1 MVKSIIKLPDGTTI
15 AIEGSPEELKKVLS
29 VYQNQNTSNE
39 GEEGTPVPGSRKK
52 TNKSSIYPKAIEEKS
67 NKKDII
73 VELVN
78 AIKNANDMDEI
89 EKKILDKASQVDRVI
104 LPLFIMGRD
113 FDDQIS
119 LTSND
124 IYKVLKELGISMA
137 LPNISKTLRGTALKY
152 VIADKVT
159 KKGESTPYK
168 ISRKGE
174 QYIKNTLG
182 K

>member
-1 MVKSIIKLPDGTTI
+1 MVKSTIKLPDGTTI
-15 AIEGSPEELKKVLS
+15 TIEGSPEELKKVLS
-29 VYQNQNTSNE
+29 VYQGQNTSNVGKE
-39 GEEGTPVPGSRKK
+39 QKPVSEKK
-52 TNKSSIYPKAIEEKS
+52 INKSSKQPKTTEDKTS
-67 NKKDII
+67 KKDLI

-78 AIKNANDMDEI
+78 AIKNADDMDEI

-113 FDDQIS
+113 LDNQIS

>member
-1 MVKSIIKLPDGTTI
+1 MVKSTINLPDGTKIT
-15 AIEGSPEELKKVLS
+15 IEGSPEELKKVLS
-29 VYQNQNTSNE
+29 VYQGQNASNV
-39 GEEGTPVPGSRKK
+39 GR
-52 TNKSSIYPKAIEEKS
+52 EEKS
-67 NKKDII
+67 VSEKKINKSTKQTRASEDKPNKKDRI

-78 AIKNANDMDEI
+78 TIKNADDMDEI

-113 FDDQIS
+113 LDNQIS